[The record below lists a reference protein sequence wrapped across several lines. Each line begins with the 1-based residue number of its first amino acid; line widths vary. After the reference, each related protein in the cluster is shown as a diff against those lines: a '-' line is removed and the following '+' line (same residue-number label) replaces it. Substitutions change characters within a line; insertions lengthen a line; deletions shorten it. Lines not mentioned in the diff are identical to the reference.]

1 MGGEIGR
8 LRTDGRPSNMQVAFR
23 IRILLVLLLTITSA
37 RYGTRVDYIF
47 CNESFRSDWMPV
59 QVEHHENCKE
69 EFGDHSAVIATLIKK
84 SGK

>member
-1 MGGEIGR
+1 MGGQIGR

-23 IRILLVLLLTITSA
+23 IRISVSLTLQTSA

-47 CNESFRSDWMPV
+47 CNESLRLDWMPV
-59 QVEHHENCKE
+59 QVEHFYKE